1 MRIAPCVRVR
11 SGMLSAV
18 YLYDESALEADEIDD
33 ETVHRHLPLELHAVE
48 LLVSER
54 LPEHVLG
61 LRGIE
66 AHVPGKAEMGGR
78 GWPVRHEVKMTG
90 NPGKCNF

>member
-1 MRIAPCVRVR
+1 
-11 SGMLSAV
+11 MLAAV
-18 YLYDESALEADEIDD
+18 YLYDESAFEADEIGDKA
-33 ETVHRHLPLELHAVE
+33 VNWHLPLELHSGE

-61 LRGIE
+61 LRGVE
-66 AHVPGKAEMGGR
+66 AHLPGKAEMGGR